1 MYVRSGNF
9 WQQKIIISKKLHNM
23 LLLMHQGSVLR
34 SIKYALMSK
43 LQCDKLSNVAK
54 LSLFSSKK
62 EQFGDHDKKW
72 PLNHLE
78 SGSLGTKDTKGIGI
92 CT

>member
-1 MYVRSGNF
+1 
-9 WQQKIIISKKLHNM
+9 
-23 LLLMHQGSVLR
+23 
-34 SIKYALMSK
+34 MSK

-78 SGSLGTKDTKGIGI
+78 SGSLGTKDTKGKGI